1 MEIPLRYPDQSIT
14 LFDAIL
20 AVLSDRLA
28 LPIWTFDHHFDVMGS
43 DVWR

>member
-1 MEIPLRYPDQSIT
+1 LIGYPDQSIT

-20 AVLSDRLA
+20 A
-28 LPIWTFDHHFDVMGS
+28 TFDHHFDTMRV

>member
-1 MEIPLRYPDQSIT
+1 LIGYPDQSIT

-20 AVLSDRLA
+20 ATLASPLS
-28 LPIWTFDHHFDVMGS
+28 LPVWTYDHHCDTMRV